1 MATKGRH
8 MTCLSIHDW
17 DSTLHSYKRDDKE
30 KHDRQSFNKEY
41 TDMYNVIDMVK
52 ESMTYAVSERST

>member
-17 DSTLHSYKRDDKE
+17 DSTLHSYKRDDKG

-41 TDMYNVIDMVK
+41 TDYV
-52 ESMTYAVSERST
+52 